1 VKLNCVVLVDPSNA
15 MKVKRE
21 HRWVGPTEVRTAEGL
36 LLIENSEFRHELKW
50 PDMTFPGFWEE
61 GIHLHY
67 YLPSEEY
74 RYWELLLTTKSRPEW
89 EGQVE
94 IQSPVGAPMTLYTG
108 YGGYSLYRGDRLV
121 SESMNMNYPCTSVLC
136 AVFGAPY
143 EERGI
148 RGWEEWGL
156 DPVSRHIAA
165 APKSLAELESKF
177 AQKSRA
183 KDEQRLA
190 AARREVEELEKKLG
204 GK

>member
-1 VKLNCVVLVDPSNA
+1 MGRGVKPTPV
-15 MKVKRE
+15 E
-21 HRWVGPTEVRTAEGL
+21 GP
-36 LLIENSEFRHELKW
+36 I
-50 PDMTFPGFWEE
+50 
-61 GIHLHY
+61 
-67 YLPSEEY
+67 
-74 RYWELLLTTKSRPEW
+74 
-89 EGQVE
+89 
-94 IQSPVGAPMTLYTG
+94 TLYTG

-121 SESMNMNYPCTSVLC
+121 SESATMNYPSTSVLC

-148 RGWEEWGL
+148 RRWEEWGL
-156 DPVSRHIAA
+156 DPVSRHMLA